1 MKKSK
6 FLILG
11 SIASLSNYIMIAA
24 KSDGNENQNR
34 TSNEDKTR

>member
-6 FLILG
+6 ILILG

-24 KSDGNENQNR
+24 KCDV
-34 TSNEDKTR
+34 KWKPK